1 MANVVVVGAQWGDEG
16 KGKVVDLY
24 AEDADVIV
32 RFQGGNNAGHTLVV
46 NGQQTILHLIP
57 SGILHDHK
65 FCIIGNGVVVD
76 PKVLIEEIDSLNG
89 RNLFPA
95 HTKLYVSENAHIIMP
110 YHRRLDAAREA
121 HKAGRKIG
129 TTGRGIGPAYE
140 DKAARVGI
148 RLSDLLD
155 EGTFREKLRAN
166 CTEKNFMLTRYFG
179 EEAVDEAA
187 IFDEYRAYADRLRPY
202 AADASLILHKEIKK
216 GKKILFEGAQGNHLD
231 IDHGTYPY
239 VTSSNTVAGNAGAG
253 SGVGP
258 GALQSVVGICKA
270 YTTRVG
276 EGPFVTELTCAIGQ
290 RIQQVGQEFGATTG
304 RKRRCGWLD
313 MVLVRHSV
321 RVSGITGLALT
332 KLDVLTGID
341 PLKICVGYRTPE
353 GEVFSEAM
361 PAHLSVLSRCEPIY
375 EALPGWTE
383 NIGDARVIG
392 ELPKNTRKYIE
403 RLEALAETKLV
414 MISVGA
420 GRNETIVTR
429 NPFSG

>member
-65 FCIIGNGVVVD
+65 LCMIGNGVVVD

-95 HTKLYVSENAHIIMP
+95 HTKLYVSQNAHIIMP

-140 DKAARVGI
+140 DKAARVGV

-166 CTEKNFMLTRYFG
+166 CTEKNFLLTRYFG
-179 EEAVDEAA
+179 EEPVDEAA
-187 IFDEYRAYADRLRPY
+187 IFDEYQGYAERLRPY
-202 AADASLILHKEIKK
+202 AADASLILHKEIKR

-276 EGPFVTELTCAIGQ
+276 EGPFVTELTCDIGQ

-321 RVSGITGLALT
+321 RISGITGLALT

-353 GEVFSEAM
+353 GEVFSETM
-361 PAHLSVLSRCEPIY
+361 PAHLSVLGRCEPIY
-375 EALPGWTE
+375 EELPGWTE

-403 RLEALAETKLV
+403 RLEALADTKLV
-414 MISVGA
+414 MVSVGA